1 MSNVRVC
8 DRCGKRV
15 DNHGLEIEITPYKF
29 HRFLVVTEREF
40 SHEMHDL
47 CAACKNDFDAFMNG
61 AEIYHKEDQQ

>member
-1 MSNVRVC
+1 MDLRL
-8 DRCGKRV
+8 K
-15 DNHGLEIEITPYKF
+15 LPPYKF